1 MVSRRKGISGLCG
14 RERGSTNRAL
24 PTLRSR
30 VNISRT
36 IASRKRKKGRRRNP
50 SRKKRGYFFYPSGL
64 LSELYFFC
72 GFLAAGH
79 SRSHRAKLRDWWEK
93 ERARREIESPERG
106 WNGKGLGTDVDP
118 STREARKR
126 GQRQPLR
133 SFWSIASEDAPN
145 CWALTNVHKEIFEGF
160 GDSSNSIESRRWCLF
175 VSSRAS
181 RRKMEIKRSPKRWK
195 IWCELQISNKC
206 K

>member
-36 IASRKRKKGRRRNP
+36 IASRKRKRKEKKSLP
-50 SRKKRGYFFYPSGL
+50 KKRGYFFYPSRL

-79 SRSHRAKLRDWWEK
+79 SRSHRAKLRDRWEK

-106 WNGKGLGTDVDP
+106 WNGKGLGTDVDL

-133 SFWSIASEDAPN
+133 RFWSIASEDAPN
-145 CWALTNVHKEIFEGF
+145 CWALTNAHKEIFEGDLETLRIRLKVD
-160 GDSSNSIESRRWCLF
+160 GGVCLW
-175 VSSRAS
+175 AL
-181 RRKMEIKRSPKRWK
+181 
-195 IWCELQISNKC
+195 ELLGVK
-206 K
+206 